1 MTASCSCFSRCF
13 NYDVFLNF
21 RGQDTRKIF
30 VGHLYKA
37 LDQKAIS
44 TCIDAE
50 ELRKGDDIS
59 ELLIC
64 VQESRLSIVVLSQN
78 YASSTWCLKELVEI
92 LQCMDTRK
100 QIVVPIFYEIDPSDV
115 RRLKRSFAK
124 AFAEYEHDPNIKNE
138 DLQSWKSALTRVS
151 NLSGWD
157 SRDYRDDSKLI
168 DDIVENIFNKLI
180 HISSSKANSLVGMDT
195 HLKEMELLLCPAVTD
210 VCIIG
215 IWGMGGLGKTTI
227 ARALYDR
234 ITCKFEH
241 YCFLENVNEGF
252 LKKGK
257 ILMQEE
263 LLSKILKEKVQNPGL
278 LNRGSS
284 MIMERLGKK
293 KVLLVLDDVDNFS
306 QIETLVGRRSFGSGS
321 RIIITSRDLQSLSS
335 VDATYSPSFLSENE
349 ALELFRQHAFR
360 TNQPT
365 GEYNHLLRSVIKY
378 AQGLPLALKV
388 LGAFLNNKSA
398 LEWED
403 VLEKIK
409 KIPHRDIQD
418 VLRTS
423 FEGLDDLEREI
434 FLDIAC
440 FFKGISK
447 GYVTK
452 ILDGC
457 GFFSH
462 CGLRVLAD
470 RALITISD
478 WNMVETHDLLQEMG
492 REIVRQES
500 VKEPG
505 RRSRLWSSEDVT
517 KVLTQNTAT
526 EVVEAIF
533 IDFSKLKEVYMHAE
547 SFVRMRKLRLLKIH
561 YNSGDDPSDDCKQH
575 MIGDLKFLS
584 HELRLLLW
592 HGFPLKSLPNNFQP
606 NNLVDLDMRYSLIEE
621 LWEGTKPLKK
631 LNFINLSHCQ
641 YLNRIPDFSEAPNL
655 ERLNLE
661 GCVSLLEVHPSI
673 SALRKLVFLSLK
685 GCKELKSVSSS
696 SIGMR
701 SLKILNLSGCSCLE
715 KFPEISVIMKE
726 LSELSL
732 DDTAI
737 KELPTSINN
746 LTGLVTLNLRDCKKL
761 EILPSSIHMK
771 SLKHLYLSGCS
782 NLKTFPEISEVMEL
796 SQLYLDETAIKEL
809 PSSIDRLQGLE
820 MLSMSNCRSLLY
832 LPDTICN
839 LANLT
844 ELYLAG
850 CSGLC
855 NLPENLGKLEFLRD
869 LEVEGSGIT
878 QLPFSILRL
887 KFEKLSCAGCKG
899 MMAPFSSWPS
909 PIQDYSSYSGLQ
921 VLNLSD
927 CNLLELSDSIA
938 HLSSLHTLELRRNNL
953 ESLPATMNQLV
964 RLTHLNVE
972 ACKSLKSIPELSSS
986 IKYIDAHDCTAL
998 HTVSKPKPQQH
1009 THHSFTFS
1017 NCLQL
1022 VQTNLF
1028 NDIVETHSHCQDN
1041 CLQVLSFKMCLPG
1054 REIPNWFN
1062 HQCSGSSIT
1071 VQLPPNWLCNQFFG
1085 FAICAKFKGA
1095 DIHTSHLSAR
1105 SFCTLSG
1112 NHGKIAFNFDLL
1124 RWRFKIDRFLE
1135 SDHMFLGYVS
1145 WSKYRLVEQGKPIN
1159 ERYYTEAT
1167 FEIVVENG
1175 IHAPGFRTEIIQ
1187 HCITSCGVRFFTRP
1201 KCDHER
1207 CEILLATM
1215 RKRKRERKTERGSGG
1230 VGRFIPR

>member
-1 MTASCSCFSRCF
+1 MAAPSSISCSCFSRCF

-37 LDQKAIS
+37 LDQKVIS
-44 TCIDAE
+44 TFIDAE

-59 ELLIC
+59 ELLMCI
-64 VQESRLSIVVLSQN
+64 QESRLSIVVLSQN
-78 YASSTWCLKELVEI
+78 YAASTWCLKELAKI
-92 LQCMDTRK
+92 LECMDTRK
-100 QIVVPIFYEIDPSDV
+100 QIVVPVFYEIDPSDV

-124 AFAEYEHDPNIKNE
+124 AFAEYEHDPNTPNE
-138 DLQSWKSALTRVS
+138 DVQSWKSALTRVTY
-151 NLSGWD
+151 LSGWD
-157 SRDYRDDSKLI
+157 SRDYKDDAKLI
-168 DDIVENIFNKLI
+168 DDIVEDIFNKLI

-195 HLKEMELLLCPAVTD
+195 HLKEMDLLLCPADPAVNN

-227 ARALYDR
+227 ARAVYDR
-234 ITCKFEH
+234 IACNFEH

-252 LKKGK
+252 MKKGK
-257 ILMQEE
+257 IQMQEE
-263 LLSKILKEKVQNPGL
+263 LLSKILKEKVHDLGM
-278 LNRGSS
+278 LNRGSN

-293 KVLLVLDDVDNFS
+293 KVFLVLDDVDNFA
-306 QIETLVGRRSFGSGS
+306 QIETLVGRHSFGSGS
-321 RIIITSRDLQSLSS
+321 RIIITTRYIQSLSG
-335 VDATYSPSFLSENE
+335 VDATYSPSFLSDNE

-365 GEYNHLLRSVIKY
+365 GEYNHLLRCVIEY

-388 LGAFLNNKSA
+388 LGAFLNNKSP

-409 KIPHRDIQD
+409 KIPHREIQD

-423 FEGLDDLEREI
+423 FDGLDDLEKEI

-447 GYVTK
+447 GYVIK

-505 RRSRLWSSEDVT
+505 RRSRLWSYEDAT
-517 KVLTQNTAT
+517 KVLTPNTAT
-526 EVVEAIF
+526 EAVEGIF
-533 IDFSKLKEVYMHAE
+533 LDLSKSKEVYLHAE
-547 SFVRMRKLRLLKIH
+547 GFVRMTKLRLLKIH

-592 HGFPLKSLPNNFQP
+592 HGFPLKSLPSNFQP
-606 NNLVDLDMRYSLIEE
+606 KNLVDLDMRYSLIEQ
-621 LWEGTKPLKK
+621 LWEGTKPLEK

-696 SIGMR
+696 SIGMK
-701 SLKILNLSGCSCLE
+701 SLKILNLSGCLSLE
-715 KFPEISVIMKE
+715 KFPEISVILKE
-726 LSELSL
+726 LSELCL

-737 KELPTSINN
+737 EELPSSINN
-746 LTGLVTLNLRDCKKL
+746 LTGLVTLNLRGCKKL
-761 EILPSSIHMK
+761 KILPSSIHLK
-771 SLKHLYLSGCS
+771 SLKHFYLSGCS
-782 NLKTFPEISEVMEL
+782 NLENFPEISEVMKL
-796 SQLYLDETAIKEL
+796 PQLYLDETAIKEL

-820 MLSMSNCRSLLY
+820 MLSMRNCRSLLC
-832 LPDTICN
+832 LPNTICN

-844 ELYLAG
+844 ELYLTG
-850 CSGLC
+850 CSALS
-855 NLPENLGKLEFLRD
+855 NLPENLGNLEFLRD

-878 QLPFSILRL
+878 QLPFSILLL
-887 KFEKLSCAGCKG
+887 KFETLSCAGCKG
-899 MMAPFSSWPS
+899 MMAPFSSWS
-909 PIQDYSSYSGLQ
+909 SSVQEYSSYS
-921 VLNLSD
+921 
-927 CNLLELSDSIA
+927 
-938 HLSSLHTLELRRNNL
+938 ELRRNNF

-964 RLTHLNVE
+964 RLTRLNVE

-986 IKYIDAHDCTAL
+986 IQYIDAHDCTAL
-998 HTVSKPKPQQH
+998 HTVSKPKLKPQQQ

-1041 CLQVLSFKMCLPG
+1041 CLQVLSFKMCLAG
-1054 REIPNWFN
+1054 RNKIPDWFN
-1062 HQCSGSSIT
+1062 HQCGGSSIT
-1071 VQLPPNWLCNQFFG
+1071 VQLPPNWFCNQFFG
-1085 FAICAKFKGA
+1085 FAICANFKGA
-1095 DIHTSHLSAR
+1095 NIETSHLSAR
-1105 SFCTLSG
+1105 SFCTLTG
-1112 NHGKIAFNFDLL
+1112 NQGKTAFSFDLL
-1124 RWRFKIDRFLE
+1124 RWRFKSDRFLE

-1175 IHAPGFRTEIIQ
+1175 IHAPDFRTEIQQ

-1201 KCDHER
+1201 KCDHDR

-1215 RKRKRERKTERGSGG
+1215 RKRKRERKRERRRRRSGQ
-1230 VGRFIPR
+1230 VH